1 MECPL
6 KSAND
11 PLGQSGDGVEALGR
25 QAIAVAERI
34 SWALANLGLREVLR
48 SQSIRDP
55 LTGLFN
61 RRYMEESLERE
72 LRRAARNKTSVVVLM
87 IDVDHFKRFNDT
99 FGHQAGDTLM
109 RAFGDFLTKRTRGQD
124 IACRSGGEE
133 FVLILTDASIETA
146 HKRAD
151 ILRDELSLLTVMH
164 AGNLLGKI
172 SISIGISAF
181 PDHAAT
187 VVELLHVADQALY
200 HAKKEGRDRV
210 VVGPEH

>member
-1 MECPL
+1 ME
-6 KSAND
+6 
-11 PLGQSGDGVEALGR
+11 GLGR
-25 QAIAVAERI
+25 QAIAVGERI

-72 LRRAARNKTSVVVLM
+72 LRRAARNKQGVVVLM

-99 FGHQAGDTLM
+99 FGHQAGDTLL
-109 RAFGDFLTKRTRGQD
+109 RALGDFLIKRTRGQD
-124 IACRSGGEE
+124 IACRFGGEE
-133 FVLILTDASIETA
+133 FVLILTDADVDAA

-151 ILRDELSLLTVMH
+151 ILRDELSQLTVLH
-164 AGNLLGKI
+164 AGNVLGKI

-200 HAKKEGRDRV
+200 RAKKEGRDTV
-210 VVGPEH
+210 VVGPER